1 MNALNGLGKQLG
13 LLNVLPHV
21 YAERVKERRLELRK
35 LSAQDIE
42 QKLVERVEARKA
54 KDFARGDAIRAE
66 LSALGVAISDGVDG
80 SSSWTI
86 TQ

>member
-1 MNALNGLGKQLG
+1 
-13 LLNVLPHV
+13 
-21 YAERVKERRLELRK
+21 VKERRLALRR
-35 LSAQDIE
+35 LSAGEIE
-42 QKLVERVEARKA
+42 QKLLERVEARKA

-66 LSALGVAISDGVDG
+66 LSALGVAVSDGADG